1 MVWPLGNDQ
10 ATVQP
15 ETAEAP
21 ELRTVTSAWKPPC
34 HELMTLYVAV
44 HALPVTGDG
53 LGDGDGE
60 TDGLGDGEG
69 DGEGDG
75 DADGDAD
82 GEADGLGDG
91 EGDADGETE
100 GLGDGDGSVPGA
112 LPQILVDPEYSV
124 MFCTVTGV
132 DGVVDTPVYDQSF
145 DGSHEPELAM
155 RNCTSR
161 RDSDCPCGAMTWP
174 EQSIVT

>member
-1 MVWPLGNDQ
+1 MVWPLGNDHP
-10 ATVQP
+10 TVHP
-15 ETAEAP
+15 EMAVLP
-21 ELRTVTSAWKPPC
+21 ELLTVTSAWKPPG
-34 HELMTLYVAV
+34 HELVTLYVAV
-44 HALPVTGDG
+44 HALPVM
-53 LGDGDGE
+53 GE
-60 TDGLGDGEG
+60 GLGDGEG

-75 DADGDAD
+75 LGEGEGD
-82 GEADGLGDG
+82 GDG
-91 EGDADGETE
+91 EGDGEAEGLADGDGDGLGDGETE
-100 GLGDGDGSVPGA
+100 GLGDGEGSVPGA

-132 DGVVDTPVYDQSF
+132 DGVVDTPVNDQSF
-145 DGSHEPELAM
+145 DGSHVPALAM